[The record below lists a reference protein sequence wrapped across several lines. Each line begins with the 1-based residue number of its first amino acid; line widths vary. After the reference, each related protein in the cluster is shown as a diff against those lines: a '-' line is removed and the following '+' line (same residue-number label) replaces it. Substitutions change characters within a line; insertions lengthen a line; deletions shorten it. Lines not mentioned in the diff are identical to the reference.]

1 MSKSSGS
8 TQKPAWDQRG
18 NDISVWK
25 PLLRGKKSGTFV
37 VRTSSNGGKGVV
49 ASITIVD
56 RGGGDAFFERRI
68 VSVGA
73 DGSGVAIFRSEH
85 HHTSIPALIQFYQDP
100 KYFSTAINLDVPA
113 LLIVPG
119 SWQGDG
125 LYEECFWHMDRPPPP
140 DGGGGRAAAAAASNY
155 GPIYEDVDEQMMKRV
170 IDEPVD
176 ESIYFSIYNPMDEVA
191 ITPLIAFSEAMVI
204 LAGNVRELSNA
215 DGEIAAAYAAKHP
228 HLGEVRQPG
237 GAALTVDDIAALYYY
252 TMPTDFYS
260 KMNATLGGY
269 DGSDTYRGVD
279 HYLPVTK
286 ILVTA
291 LEKLPPVSGKLFRGV
306 KMNYKD
312 ILKTPEGKDAKVKD
326 VVQWNQFT
334 SCAKSKEVLKK
345 PIFLGVGNAGTVF
358 QIIALNGVNV
368 KPYSYFADE
377 EEVVLPPGSRF
388 VIDAITPCKDGV
400 TEVRMRQIV
409 EGNGANHGGGGD
421 GSVNGGDDGLRK
433 RVANDLR
440 EASCVHCGQVLANA
454 EAFCGQGVWGRS
466 GQGFDTTCKIY
477 KGLVSTDNLVR
488 SGNQEVKE
496 LSSGNYD
503 VVTGLNCAQCK
514 HHVHGCLYLRA
525 HDQTKAANVKKEGQY
540 WISKTS
546 IL

>member
-73 DGSGVAIFRSEH
+73 GGSGVAIFRSEH

-125 LYEECFWHMDRPPPP
+125 LYEECFWHMDRPPPA

-204 LAGNVRELSNA
+204 LAGNVREISNA

-291 LEKLPPVSGKLFRGV
+291 IEKLPPVSGKLFRGV

-312 ILKTPEGKDAKVKD
+312 ILKTPEGKDAK
-326 VVQWNQFT
+326 
-334 SCAKSKEVLKK
+334 
-345 PIFLGVGNAGTVF
+345 
-358 QIIALNGVNV
+358 
-368 KPYSYFADE
+368 
-377 EEVVLPPGSRF
+377 
-388 VIDAITPCKDGV
+388 
-400 TEVRMRQIV
+400 
-409 EGNGANHGGGGD
+409 
-421 GSVNGGDDGLRK
+421 
-433 RVANDLR
+433 
-440 EASCVHCGQVLANA
+440 VLANA